1 MSAPEKKED
10 EAPAAAGASKKPLI
24 IIGLVALLAGAG
36 VGLFVLP
43 GVVHVGGDAPAE
55 AGDEEHAAAEG
66 EGGEEHAAEGEE
78 GAEEGEHAEGAPDAA
93 FTDRIVQFEPFV
105 VNVSGESYPR
115 YLKLQVVF
123 EMRSV
128 ESKAKLEE
136 RMAQVRDL
144 TISLLS
150 SKRLADIT
158 DFEGKALLKDDL
170 RTQVDELLG
179 RDSVESVLFTEF
191 VVQ

>member
-43 GVVHVGGDAPAE
+43 GIVHVGGGAPEGGAGEPATDGE
-55 AGDEEHAAAEG
+55 AGEQGAAEG
-66 EGGEEHAAEGEE
+66 EQGGEA
-78 GAEEGEHAEGAPDAA
+78 GEHAEGAPDAA
-93 FTDRIVQFEPFV
+93 FSDRIVQFEPFV
-105 VNVSGESYPR
+105 VNVTGESYPR

-123 EMRSV
+123 EMSSV
-128 ESKAKLEE
+128 AAKLKLEE

>member
-1 MSAPEKKED
+1 VAVLALGAGAALGFLALPRVLGKG
-10 EAPAAAGASKKPLI
+10 AHAAAGAAPTAEGEAATEARAGGEKVEAGEPAK
-24 IIGLVALLAGAG
+24 AGAG
-36 VGLFVLP
+36 
-43 GVVHVGGDAPAE
+43 AYA
-55 AGDEEHAAAEG
+55 
-66 EGGEEHAAEGEE
+66 
-78 GAEEGEHAEGAPDAA
+78 
-93 FTDRIVQFEPFV
+93 DRIVQFDPFV
-105 VNVSGESYPR
+105 VNVSGENYPR

-128 ESKAKLEE
+128 EAKRKLEE
-136 RMAQVRDL
+136 RIAPVRDL

-170 RTQVDELLG
+170 RNQVDEMLG
-179 RDSVESVLFTEF
+179 KDSVESVLFTEF

>member
-1 MSAPEKKED
+1 MSEKKD
-10 EAPAAAGASKKPLI
+10 AAPAEASTPAASSKKPLLI
-24 IIGLVALLAGAG
+24 VGVAALAAGLG
-36 VGLFVLP
+36 VGSFVAPRFLGGGHDTEASAP
-43 GVVHVGGDAPAE
+43 GVHAE
-55 AGDEEHAAAEG
+55 AEAKDSEPAAEG
-66 EGGEEHAAEGEE
+66 THE
-78 GAEEGEHAEGAPDAA
+78 GAEGAEPASA

-105 VNVSGESYPR
+105 VNVSGENYPR

-123 EMRSV
+123 EMS
-128 ESKAKLEE
+128 SAQTKAKLEE
-136 RMAQVRDL
+136 RVAPVRDL

-170 RTQVDELLG
+170 RQQVDELLG
-179 RDSVESVLFTEF
+179 KGSVENVMFTEF

>member
-1 MSAPEKKED
+1 MSAPEKKE
-10 EAPAAAGASKKPLI
+10 EAAPAAAGASKKPLI

-43 GVVHVGGDAPAE
+43 GFVHVGGAAPAE
-55 AGDEEHAAAEG
+55 EGGEEAAEG
-66 EGGEEHAAEGEE
+66 EGGEEQAAEGEE
-78 GAEEGEHAEGAPDAA
+78 GAEEGEHEKGAPDAA

-123 EMRSV
+123 EMSSV
-128 ESKAKLEE
+128 EAKTKLEE